1 MNKNSIQSIL
11 AENAIRNKR
20 LSVIYDPLT
29 GRGATGSRTAVK
41 ITWED
46 SIVHLPATMVRSPE
60 YSRLRNAA
68 DYMRL
73 RFRHDFEYWC
83 AMCVNVRQK
92 TSGRIAPLIL
102 NAPQRRVLGILEED
116 RLAARPLRM
125 IMLKAR
131 QWGGSTL
138 IQIYMAWIQ
147 CVHREN
153 WHSLISAHVRNTAA
167 TLRQLYSTT
176 LAGYPLDL
184 WEHEE
189 KPKFKPMSD
198 APNTRII
205 AGRGC
210 CVTISSSFSPDSI
223 RGLDLSMA
231 HLTEVAFWQDSDCIS
246 PADLLRSICGTIPL
260 EPLSLIVLE
269 STANGVGNFFHNEWV
284 RASEGRSAYRPVFVP
299 WHEIEI
305 YRLPLADPAG
315 FAASMT
321 GIEMELWN
329 RGLTLEMI
337 NWYRAKLTEL
347 GDLSLMQAEYPT
359 DADEAFVS
367 SHTDVFS
374 RQAIES
380 LRQGCSLEPELGE
393 LSGRGVTGTEAL
405 ADLRFTPDPTG
416 ALKVWKRPDESPF
429 HNRYVVAVD
438 IGGRSRNSDWSVI
451 AVLDRTPPGGGR
463 PEIVAQWRGHCD
475 HDILGWKAAA
485 IARWNGNALLVI
497 ESNSLEAASAG
508 ASGFILEE
516 LNAAYSNLY
525 VRSVRTNALR
535 PDSFE
540 SRVGFHTN
548 RHTKALIITRL
559 IAVVREGDY
568 TERDPRALSE
578 MTVYRQLPN
587 GNYAAKEGFNDDILM
602 TRAMAL
608 YVASTLPLPQVIDP
622 AKLLALPRW

>member
-1 MNKNSIQSIL
+1 MNRIQAIL
-11 AENAIRNKR
+11 AENALRNKR
-20 LSVIYDPLT
+20 LAVAYDPLT
-29 GRGATGSRTAVK
+29 GRGATGRRIAVR
-41 ITWED
+41 IEWED
-46 SIVHLPATMVRSPE
+46 SEVCLPATMVHSPGFT
-60 YSRLRNAA
+60 RLRNAA

-83 AMCVNVRQK
+83 AVCVNVRHK
-92 TSGRIAPLIL
+92 KSGRIAPLIL
-102 NAPQRRVLGILEED
+102 NAPQRRVLKMLEED
-116 RLAARPLRM
+116 RLASRPIRM
-125 IMLKAR
+125 ILLKAR

-176 LAGYPLDL
+176 LANYPPDM
-184 WEHEE
+184 WDSEE
-189 KPKFKPMSD
+189 KPKFKPMTD

-231 HLTEVAFWQDSDCIS
+231 HLTEVAFWQDSECIS
-246 PADLLRSICGTIPL
+246 PADLMRSICGTIPL

-269 STANGVGNFFHNEWV
+269 STANGIGNFFHNEWV
-284 RASEGRSAYRPVFVP
+284 RASDGQSAYRPVFVP
-299 WHEIEI
+299 WHEIEL
-305 YRLPLADPAG
+305 YRLPLADPAK
-315 FAASMT
+315 FAASMST
-321 GIEMELWN
+321 HEMELWN

-337 NWYRAKLTEL
+337 NWYRSKLTEL
-347 GDLSLMQAEYPT
+347 GDLPLMQAEYPT

-367 SHTDVFS
+367 SLSDVFS
-374 RQAIES
+374 RPAIES
-380 LRQGCSLEPELGE
+380 LRKGCSVEPVTGE
-393 LSGRGVTGTEAL
+393 LSGSGTAGSEAL

-416 ALKVWKRPDESPF
+416 ELKVWKHPARSPF

-451 AVLDRTPPGGGR
+451 AVLDRAPGNGQN

-485 IARWNGNALLVI
+485 IARWYGNALLVI
-497 ESNSLEAASAG
+497 ESNSLEAASSG

-525 VRSVRTNALR
+525 VRTVRTNALR
-535 PDSFE
+535 PDSFDPK
-540 SRVGFHTN
+540 VGFHTN

-559 IAVVREGDY
+559 IAMVREGGY
-568 TERDPRALSE
+568 TERDPQALAE
-578 MTVYRQLPN
+578 MAVYRQLPN

-608 YVASTLPLPQVIDP
+608 YVSSAIPLPRSID
-622 AKLLALPRW
+622 ASELLAMPCW